1 MKLLGSSKSKTTKE
15 ENSENV
21 LHSEV
26 TEVVL
31 IHFNV
36 VNDDNQHYSRAFYTF
51 FPNRTFAQLLDILYK
66 SVISLKAFSSEFLYF
81 EV

>member
-36 VNDDNQHYSRAFYTF
+36 VNDDNQHYQEPFIHLFQIGHLHNY
-51 FPNRTFAQLLDILYK
+51 
-66 SVISLKAFSSEFLYF
+66 
-81 EV
+81 